1 MGVSGSGKSTI
12 GKLLSQEFNI
22 PFYDGDDFHPKENI
36 EKMSSGRPLNDKDRQ
51 GWLEA
56 LNDLA
61 LKELKKSNCII
72 VCSALKQKYRE
83 ILIQNIETQSEW
95 IYLSGSFDLISKRL
109 NSRENH
115 FMPSDLLKSQ
125 FDILE
130 EPRDALRVD
139 ISLSPNEIIKT
150 IKRVQTETTE
160 FGIFGLGVMGKS
172 LCRNLAKSGFKI
184 SMYNRHVVDTEVEVA
199 KNFKTQ
205 FSELS
210 EAKAFDDIAA
220 FVNSLQQPRLILLM
234 VNSGKTIDLVIENLL
249 PHLSENDVLID
260 GGNSNYKKTKERFD
274 YLKSKNIHFI
284 GAGVSG
290 GEKGALN
297 GPSIMPSGD
306 KEAYALVQPY
316 LEAISAK
323 DKNDLP
329 CCTYIGSEGS
339 GHFIKMVHN
348 GIEYVEMQLL
358 AEVTTILEAL
368 GQNPDAIS
376 DTLGSWKNAAS
387 SYLLD
392 ITALLLK
399 KKDNDGDWLVKK
411 ILDIADNKG
420 TGNWTTIA
428 SAELGVPSTLVA
440 TALFSRFISFYK
452 DERRQLNKLF
462 DKNETS
468 ELNLTSTEIL
478 EAYQFARI
486 INHYQGFKLINEA
499 SNTYKWN
506 LNLSEIARIWT
517 NGCIIK
523 SILMQDLVETLKYNS
538 NLLTNTELIDRV
550 NQYKSAAKKVVQ
562 QSLLND
568 IATPALSEA
577 IQFLNGITTTYSS
590 ANIIQ
595 AQRDFFGAHTYRR
608 RDDDSGKSYHTIWD
622 KLTNNY

>member
-36 EKMSSGRPLNDKDRQ
+36 EKMSRGQPLNDKDRQ

-538 NLLTNTELIDRV
+538 NLLTNTELIDSV

>member
-12 GKLLSQEFNI
+12 GKLLSQELST
-22 PFYDGDDFHPKENI
+22 PFFDGDDFHPKENI
-36 EKMSSGRPLNDKDRQ
+36 KKMSSGHPLNDNDRQ
-51 GWLEA
+51 NWLEA
-56 LNDLA
+56 LNGLVI
-61 LKELKKSNCII
+61 KELKKNNCII

-83 ILIQNIETQSEW
+83 TLSQNIETQTKW
-95 IYLSGSFDLISKRL
+95 IYLSGSFDLISERL
-109 NSRENH
+109 SSRKNH

-125 FDILE
+125 FDSLE
-130 EPRDALRVD
+130 EPKDALQVE
-139 ISLSPNEIIKT
+139 ISLSPDEIIKK
-150 IKRVQTETTE
+150 IKRDQTETSE

-172 LCRNLAKSGFKI
+172 LCRNLAKRGFKI
-184 SMYNRHVVDTEVEVA
+184 SMYNRHLDDTEVEVA
-199 KNFKTQ
+199 KRFKTQ

-210 EAKAFDDIAA
+210 EAKAFDDITA

-234 VNSGKTIDLVIENLL
+234 INSGKTIDRVIKNLL
-249 PHLSENDVLID
+249 PHLSENDILID

-284 GAGVSG
+284 DAGVSG

-306 KEAYALVQPY
+306 KAAYAMVQPY

-323 DKNDLP
+323 DKDDLP
-329 CCTYIGSEGS
+329 CYTYIGSEGS

-358 AEVTTILEAL
+358 AEVTIILEAL
-368 GQNPDAIS
+368 GQNPDAIA
-376 DTLGSWKNAAS
+376 DTLDGWKNKAS

-392 ITALLLK
+392 ITALLLR
-399 KKDNDGDWLVKK
+399 KKDDDGDWLVKK
-411 ILDIADNKG
+411 ILDKAGNKG
-420 TGNWTTIA
+420 TGNWMTIA
-428 SAELGVPSTLVA
+428 SSELGVPSTLVA

-452 DERRQLNKLF
+452 DERHQLNKLF
-462 DKNETS
+462 DKTETS
-468 ELNLTSTEIL
+468 ELNLTSMEVF

-523 SILMQDLVETLKYNS
+523 STLMEDLVEPLKHKANI
-538 NLLTNTELIDRV
+538 LTNTKLIDCV
-550 NQYKSAAKKVVQ
+550 NQYRSAAKKVVL
-562 QSLLND
+562 QSLLSD

-577 IQFLNGITTTYSS
+577 VQFLNGITTAYSS

-595 AQRDFFGAHTYRR
+595 AQRDFFGAHTYKRL
-608 RDDDSGKSYHTIWD
+608 DDDSGKSYHTIWE
-622 KLTNNY
+622 KLTNN

>member
-478 EAYQFARI
+478 EAYQFARV

-538 NLLTNTELIDRV
+538 NLLTNTELIDSV

>member
-51 GWLEA
+51 SWLEA
-56 LNDLA
+56 LNGLA

-452 DERRQLNKLF
+452 DERLQLNKLF

-468 ELNLTSTEIL
+468 ELNLTSIEIL

-538 NLLTNTELIDRV
+538 NLLTNTELIDSV

>member
-12 GKLLSQEFNI
+12 GKLLSQELNI
-22 PFYDGDDFHPKENI
+22 PFFDGDDFHPKENI
-36 EKMSSGRPLNDKDRQ
+36 EKMSSGQPLNDKDRQ
-51 GWLEA
+51 SWLEV
-56 LNDLA
+56 LNSLA
-61 LKELKKSNCII
+61 IKELKKSNCII

-83 ILIQNIETQSEW
+83 ILSQNIETQSKW

-109 NSRENH
+109 NNRENH

-130 EPRDALRVD
+130 EPKGALQVD
-139 ISLSPNEIIKT
+139 ISLSTNEIIKT
-150 IKRVQTETTE
+150 IKRDQIETSE

-172 LCRNLAKSGFKI
+172 ICRNLAKRGFKI
-184 SMYNRHVVDTEVEVA
+184 SMYNRHLDDSEVEVA

-210 EAKAFDDIAA
+210 EAKAFDDITA

-234 VNSGKTIDLVIENLL
+234 VNSGKTVDRVIKNLL
-249 PHLSENDVLID
+249 PHLSKNDILID

-306 KEAYALVQPY
+306 KVAYEMVQPY

-376 DTLGSWKNAAS
+376 DTLGGWKNAAS

-399 KKDNDGDWLVKK
+399 EKDNDGDWLVKK

-452 DERRQLNKLF
+452 DERLQLNKLF

-468 ELNLTSTEIL
+468 KLNLTSIEIL

-523 SILMQDLVETLKYNS
+523 STLMQDLVETLKHDANI
-538 NLLTNTELIDRV
+538 LTNTKLIDCV
-550 NQYKSAAKKVVQ
+550 NQYKLAAKKVVL
-562 QSLLND
+562 QSLLSD

-577 IQFLNGITTTYSS
+577 VQFLNGITIAYSS

-595 AQRDFFGAHTYRR
+595 AQRDFFGAHTYKRL
-608 RDDDSGKSYHTIWD
+608 DDESGKSYHTIWE
-622 KLTNNY
+622 KLTNN

>member
-51 GWLEA
+51 SWLEA
-56 LNDLA
+56 LNGLA

-150 IKRVQTETTE
+150 IKRGQTETSE

-172 LCRNLAKSGFKI
+172 LCRNLAKRGFKI

-376 DTLGSWKNAAS
+376 DTLGGWKNAAS

-440 TALFSRFISFYK
+440 AALFSRFISFYK
-452 DERRQLNKLF
+452 DERLQLNKLF

-468 ELNLTSTEIL
+468 ELNLTSIEIL

-523 SILMQDLVETLKYNS
+523 STLMQDLVETLKHNS
-538 NLLTNTELIDRV
+538 NLLTNTKLIDSV

-577 IQFLNGITTTYSS
+577 IQFLNGITRTYSS

>member
-12 GKLLSQEFNI
+12 GKLLSQELNV
-22 PFYDGDDFHPKENI
+22 PFFDGDDFHPKENI
-36 EKMSSGRPLNDKDRQ
+36 QKMFNGQPLNDNDRQ
-51 GWLEA
+51 SWLEV
-56 LNDLA
+56 LNGLA
-61 LKELKKSNCII
+61 IKELKKSNCVI

-83 ILIQNIETQSEW
+83 ILSQNIETQSKW

-109 NSRENH
+109 NNRENH

-130 EPRDALRVD
+130 EPKDALQVD
-139 ISLSPNEIIKT
+139 ISLSNNEIIKT
-150 IKRVQTETTE
+150 IKRDQTEASE

-538 NLLTNTELIDRV
+538 NLLTNTELIDSV

>member
-150 IKRVQTETTE
+150 IKRGQTETTE

-452 DERRQLNKLF
+452 DERLQLNKLF

-468 ELNLTSTEIL
+468 ELNLTSIEIL

-523 SILMQDLVETLKYNS
+523 STLMQDLVETLKHNS
-538 NLLTNTELIDRV
+538 NLLTNTELIDSV

>member
-12 GKLLSQEFNI
+12 GKLLSQEFNF

-36 EKMSSGRPLNDKDRQ
+36 EKMSRGQPLNDKDRQ
-51 GWLEA
+51 SWLEA
-56 LNDLA
+56 LNGLA

-72 VCSALKQKYRE
+72 ACSALKQKYRE
-83 ILIQNIETQSEW
+83 TLSQNIEKQTKW
-95 IYLSGSFDLISKRL
+95 IYLSSSFDLISKRL
-109 NSRENH
+109 NSRKNH

-130 EPRDALRVD
+130 EPKDALRVD
-139 ISLSPNEIIKT
+139 ISLSPSEIIKM
-150 IKRVQTETTE
+150 IKKGQTETSE

-172 LCRNLAKSGFKI
+172 LCRNLAKRRFKI
-184 SMYNRHVVDTEVEVA
+184 SMYNRHEVDTEVEVA
-199 KNFKTQ
+199 KNFKAQ

-234 VNSGKTIDLVIENLL
+234 VNSGNTIDLVIENLL

-260 GGNSNYKKTKERFD
+260 GGNSNYKKTKKRFD

-284 GAGVSG
+284 GAGISG

-376 DTLGSWKNAAS
+376 DTLGGWKNKAS

-392 ITALLLK
+392 ITALLLR

-411 ILDIADNKG
+411 ILDKAGNKG

-440 TALFSRFISFYK
+440 SALFSRFISFYK
-452 DERRQLNKLF
+452 YERLQLNKLF
-462 DKNETS
+462 HKTEAS
-468 ELNLTSTEIL
+468 ELNLTSMEIL

-486 INHYQGFKLINEA
+486 LNHYQGFKLINEA

-523 SILMQDLVETLKYNS
+523 STLMQDLVETLKHNS
-538 NLLTNTELIDRV
+538 NILTNTKLVECV
-550 NQYKSAAKKVVQ
+550 NQYKSAAKKVVL
-562 QSLLND
+562 QSLLSD

-577 IQFLNGITTTYSS
+577 IQFLNGITITYSS

-595 AQRDFFGAHTYRR
+595 AQRDFFGAHTYIR
-608 RDDDSGKSYHTIWD
+608 RDDDSRKSYHTIWE
-622 KLTNNY
+622 K

>member
-130 EPRDALRVD
+130 EPRDALLVD

-538 NLLTNTELIDRV
+538 NLLTNTELIDSV

>member
-1 MGVSGSGKSTI
+1 
-12 GKLLSQEFNI
+12 
-22 PFYDGDDFHPKENI
+22 
-36 EKMSSGRPLNDKDRQ
+36 
-51 GWLEA
+51 
-56 LNDLA
+56 
-61 LKELKKSNCII
+61 
-72 VCSALKQKYRE
+72 
-83 ILIQNIETQSEW
+83 
-95 IYLSGSFDLISKRL
+95 
-109 NSRENH
+109 
-115 FMPSDLLKSQ
+115 
-125 FDILE
+125 
-130 EPRDALRVD
+130 
-139 ISLSPNEIIKT
+139 
-150 IKRVQTETTE
+150 
-160 FGIFGLGVMGKS
+160 LGVMGKS

-538 NLLTNTELIDRV
+538 NLLTNTELIDSV